1 MWVTVLIQ
9 EQFKTIAL
17 VNLVY
22 RPTKKKRKTIHPVLR
37 NRGCL
42 LSSVLKYDFMNKKI
56 FPTAF

>member
-22 RPTKKKRKTIHPVLR
+22 RPTKKKEKQFTMSSEIADVYFPVFSNMTL
-37 NRGCL
+37 
-42 LSSVLKYDFMNKKI
+42 
-56 FPTAF
+56 